1 MPVEMQYIGYFLIS
15 DYWATLAL
23 IVIKISFIHSFIYS
37 FNVCQPM
44 RDTSSEAAYASIAKD
59 DMAYS
64 RRNQEQ

>member
-23 IVIKISFIHSFIYS
+23 IVIKISFIHSFI
-37 FNVCQPM
+37 VCQPM